1 VRRALAICLLA
12 ACLTPASA
20 GAHDSLAPLGA
31 SHNWL
36 PEEEWVGR
44 HWIPFDEQAL
54 KAELGLKR
62 RDLHAYLYNDHRTLA
77 ALSDDPQALADRLV
91 APWQG
96 ITDAHRTV
104 LRERTLRI
112 LTQGHLAQH
121 MFFHVFHG
129 AALHTASN
137 ELLGMDA
144 ASYRHHR
151 EEQLSY
157 VEIARRGGV
166 PAERLKTGLQTLF
179 EVDRRDGIERLEAW
193 PSEAER
199 ILVRRGAWLDCWIR
213 RPPPGDDP
221 ANPYGKNRFLHGA
234 HAAGWPTTAAQRRA
248 DDLRVDRFR
257 RALPKSCWP
266 IPPRWS
272 P

>member
-1 VRRALAICLLA
+1 MRRALAICLLA

-54 KAELGLKR
+54 KAELGLKG

-96 ITDAHRTV
+96 ITDAHRAV

-129 AALHTASN
+129 AALHMASN

-157 VEIARRGGV
+157 VEIARARR
-166 PAERLKTGLQTLF
+166 RL
-179 EVDRRDGIERLEAW
+179 R
-193 PSEAER
+193 PS
-199 ILVRRGAWLDCWIR
+199 D
-213 RPPPGDDP
+213 
-221 ANPYGKNRFLHGA
+221 
-234 HAAGWPTTAAQRRA
+234 
-248 DDLRVDRFR
+248 
-257 RALPKSCWP
+257 
-266 IPPRWS
+266 
-272 P
+272 